1 MKKLR
6 AHGGDAPT
14 WQVDRIPFVIHGRF
28 CLSSAC
34 EGTELGGAV
43 TGGSWAGAEGTRS
56 GPAIVFMSYK
66 TLSGSHPHPS
76 QASAMSSV
84 KCQGWQ
90 ICGTPGFPY
99 TAVPLAGIANQLLPS
114 FPAAFF
120 SDLGFFPGLWAGSG
134 NL

>member
-1 MKKLR
+1 MEVKRL
-6 AHGGDAPT
+6 
-14 WQVDRIPFVIHGRF
+14 HGRSTEF
-28 CLSSAC
+28 HLLSMEAFVCPLPVRVLSWVGLSQ
-34 EGTELGGAV
+34 EDP
-43 TGGSWAGAEGTRS
+43 WAGAEGPSS

-66 TLSGSHPHPS
+66 TLSRSLPHPS

-84 KCQGWQ
+84 KCQGWR

-120 SDLGFFPGLWAGSG
+120 SDLGFFPGLWAGSS